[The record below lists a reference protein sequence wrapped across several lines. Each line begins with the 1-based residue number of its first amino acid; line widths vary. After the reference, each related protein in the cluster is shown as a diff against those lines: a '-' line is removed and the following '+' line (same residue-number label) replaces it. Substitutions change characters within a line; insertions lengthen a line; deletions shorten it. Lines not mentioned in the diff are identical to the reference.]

1 MRFGLPWRV
10 EGIRHEARE
19 TAEAAARR
27 AGLPL
32 NEWLNTV
39 ILQQAGRQ
47 EPRPQPHS
55 VAHSDDRA
63 DDFSRV
69 QLRLDDLTRRVEH
82 VARKGPAAYAP
93 KQNRYDTDLIAD
105 QVERLEQR
113 IREVASH
120 RPELAPQGAQLPPTL
135 DRAMDELTSHRR
147 ALSVEEMSLRTPAAP
162 FRLDGLEERLRHITE
177 QIETLKRPALE
188 EAIRTL
194 RAELRDI
201 GRALN
206 EALPRHAIETL
217 EMQIQV
223 LAQRIA
229 EGREAGVDS
238 GALIGIENG
247 LAEVRDALRDLMP
260 AENLVGYNEAIKTL
274 TQKIDLIVADRN
286 PATMQQLERSLT
298 TLREMS
304 THVASNDTV
313 SRLSAQVQTLAE
325 KIDHLA
331 VGPRS
336 DVKLDNLA
344 SRIDALTD
352 ALAQRTQAEA
362 AAPQRLEA
370 LIQTLSKK
378 IEQLQQSDSGHTAAS
393 HLENRIVKLM
403 ERMDA
408 SDSRL
413 DKLDAIERGLTD
425 LLVHIEDLRANRK
438 STAIR
443 AEGPGTDSLTQDI
456 VYTRKSVDAVHRRL
470 GDLFDRF
477 AIIERG
483 IHGSEADKPAR
494 PKLETAQG
502 DHFQFANLPH
512 LAPAELPIAAEAP
525 IETSIVPEAPAPAN
539 PLLPDAA
546 PLPIPAALPVSNRI
560 EAPARLAIELP
571 PDQPLEPG
579 SGPPRRAPPS
589 LRIAASEAAL
599 GGARPAA
606 GASASKASFI
616 AAARR
621 AAQAA
626 GQEQGGRISRADMRN
641 APADAAPPM
650 RSRVATRVKSALLAA
665 SIVAIIAGSFQ
676 LLGTVFDFSIFDT
689 IESKLAANIDS
700 DAVGTDTEEGDSA
713 TVAAVPNDEPASPGT
728 VDAATPAAPRSAD
741 VAASLLSP
749 QSLPSLTPAPPV
761 GIQSA
766 PQQAAPSLFAP
777 ALSVPGPVAT
787 APGGDV
793 TGSVA
798 HAPAKQAAPV
808 QQQTADRLP
817 ANIGSP
823 RLRNA
828 ALGGDAGAAYEVAM
842 RFVEGRGVPANLEE
856 GARWFERAA
865 SKGLTPAQF
874 RYASMLEKGQ
884 GVKKDLA
891 AAQRLYIAAA
901 SKGHAKAMHNLAVL
915 YAEGAEG
922 KPDYASAAQWFRKA
936 AEHGVADSQYN
947 LGVLAARGLG
957 TERNIAESYKW
968 FALAAAQG
976 DKEAARKRDDVA
988 GHLDAQTLAS
998 VQQAVKSFTPT
1009 PQPAEAIQITA
1020 PPGGW
1025 DRVTQPAQGKHRA
1038 AGPVSTGAFESGK
1051 L

>member
-10 EGIRHEARE
+10 KGIRHEARE

-47 EPRPQPHS
+47 ESRPPPHS
-55 VAHSDDRA
+55 AAHSDDRT

-69 QLRLDDLTRRVEH
+69 QLRLDDLTRRIEH
-82 VARKGPAAYAP
+82 VARTGPAAYAP
-93 KQNRYDTDLIAD
+93 KRNLYDTDQIAD

-120 RPELAPQGAQLPPTL
+120 RPELAPQGPPTL
-135 DRAMDELTSHRR
+135 DRAMDELASHRR
-147 ALSVEEMSLRTPAAP
+147 ALSVEEISLRTPGAP
-162 FRLDGLEERLRHITE
+162 IRLDGLEGQLRHITE

-194 RAELRDI
+194 RAELGDI

-260 AENLVGYNEAIKTL
+260 AENLVGYDEAIKTL

-304 THVASNDTV
+304 AHVASNETV
-313 SRLSAQVQTLAE
+313 SRLSAQVQALAE

-336 DVKLDNLA
+336 EVRLDNLA

-378 IEQLQQSDSGHTAAS
+378 IEQLRQSDSSYIAAS

-413 DKLDAIERGLTD
+413 DKLDAIERGLAD

-443 AEGPGTDSLTQDI
+443 AEEPGIDSLTQDI
-456 VYTRKSVDAVHRRL
+456 VYTRKSLDAVHRRL

-477 AIIERG
+477 AIIEKG
-483 IHGSEADKPAR
+483 THSSEADKPAT
-494 PKLETAQG
+494 PKPETPQG
-502 DHFQFANLPH
+502 DNFQFAPPANRVS
-512 LAPAELPIAAEAP
+512 AELPIAVESP
-525 IETSIVPEAPAPAN
+525 IETSIVPEAPAPSN
-539 PLLPDAA
+539 PILPDAA
-546 PLPIPAALPVSNRI
+546 PSPIPAALLVSNRI
-560 EAPARLAIELP
+560 ETPARVAIELP

-599 GGARPAA
+599 GAARPAA

-641 APADAAPPM
+641 APDDVTPPM

-676 LLGTVFDFSIFDT
+676 LLGNIFDFSIFDT

-700 DAVGTDTEEGDSA
+700 DAVGTDAEEGDAAS
-713 TVAAVPNDEPASPGT
+713 VAAIPNDEPASPGT
-728 VDAATPAAPRSAD
+728 MDAATPAAPRSAD
-741 VAASLLSP
+741 VTASLLSP
-749 QSLPSLTPAPPV
+749 PSLPSLTPAPPV
-761 GIQSA
+761 GIQPA
-766 PQQAAPSLFAP
+766 PQQAAPSLLAP
-777 ALSVPGPVAT
+777 ALSVPGPVAA

-798 HAPAKQAAPV
+798 HAPAKQAVPA
-808 QQQTADRLP
+808 QQPAADRLP

-842 RFVEGRGVPANLEE
+842 RFIEGRGVPANLEE

-922 KPDYASAAQWFRKA
+922 KPDYGNAAQWFRKA

-947 LGVLAARGLG
+947 FGVLAARGLG

-988 GHLDAQTLAS
+988 AHLDAQTLAS

-1025 DRVTQPAQGKHRA
+1025 DRVTQPAQEKQRA
-1038 AGPVSTGAFESGK
+1038 AGPVSIGAFESGK

>member
-10 EGIRHEARE
+10 KGIRYEARE

-39 ILQQAGRQ
+39 ILQQAGGQ
-47 EPRPQPHS
+47 VFKQPQP
-55 VAHSDDRA
+55 ADRSDDRD

-69 QLRLDDLTRRVEH
+69 QLRLDDLSRRIEH
-82 VARKGPAAYAP
+82 VARREPVAYAP
-93 KQNRYDTDLIAD
+93 KQIRHDTDQIAD
-105 QVERLEQR
+105 EVERIEHR
-113 IREVASH
+113 FHEVASH
-120 RPELAPQGAQLPPTL
+120 RSEPAQPPPILERAVAEFTSRRRTL
-135 DRAMDELTSHRR
+135 NSEETFVRPPDTT
-147 ALSVEEMSLRTPAAP
+147 LSLG
-162 FRLDGLEERLRHITE
+162 GLEQQLRRITE
-177 QIETLKRPALE
+177 QIETLKRPGIE
-188 EAIRTL
+188 EAIRTMRL
-194 RAELRDI
+194 ELGDI
-201 GRALN
+201 RRALN

-217 EMQIQV
+217 EMQIQI
-223 LAQRIA
+223 LAQRLA
-229 EGREAGVDS
+229 EGREAGVDG

-247 LAEVRDALRDLMP
+247 LAKVRDALRDLMP
-260 AENLVGYNEAIKTL
+260 AENLVGYNEAIETL
-274 TQKIDLIVADRN
+274 TQKIDLIVAERN
-286 PATMQQLERSLT
+286 PATMQQLERSLN

-304 THVASNDTV
+304 AHVASNDTV

-325 KIDHLA
+325 KIDRLA

-336 DVKLDNLA
+336 EVKLDNLA
-344 SRIDALTD
+344 SRIDALTR
-352 ALAQRTQAEA
+352 ALAERTQVES
-362 AAPQRLEA
+362 AAPQRLEG
-370 LIQTLSKK
+370 LIQTLSEK
-378 IEQLQQSDSGHTAAS
+378 IEHLQKSGAGNIAAD

-413 DKLDAIERGLTD
+413 DKLDAIERGLAD
-425 LLVHIEDLRANRK
+425 LLVHIEELRANRQ

-443 AEGPGTDSLTQDI
+443 AKEPAIDSLAQDV

-477 AIIERG
+477 VIIEKR
-483 IHGSEADKPAR
+483 IHGAETEELAALKP
-494 PKLETAQG
+494 ETGRG
-502 DHFQFANLPH
+502 DHFQFTNLAH
-512 LAPAELPIAAEAP
+512 LAPAELPITAESEIKTA
-525 IETSIVPEAPAPAN
+525 IVPETPAPAQ
-539 PLLPDAA
+539 PLLADAA

-560 EAPARLAIELP
+560 ETPARVAIELP

-626 GQEQGGRISRADMRN
+626 VQEQGGRISRADMRN
-641 APADAAPPM
+641 APDDVTPPM
-650 RSRVATRVKSALLAA
+650 PNRVATRVKSALLAA
-665 SIVAIIAGSFQ
+665 STIAIIAGSFQ
-676 LLGTVFDFSIFDT
+676 LLGNIFDFSIFDT
-689 IESKLAANIDS
+689 IESKLAANIDP
-700 DAVGTDTEEGDSA
+700 VGTDVEEDDGA
-713 TVAAVPNDEPASPGT
+713 TVAAIPNDEPASPGT
-728 VDAATPAAPRSAD
+728 LDTATPAAPRSID
-741 VAASLLSP
+741 VTASLLSP

-766 PQQAAPSLFAP
+766 PQQVSPSLLAP
-777 ALSVPGPVAT
+777 ALSVPSPVT
-787 APGGDV
+787 AAPTGDV

-798 HAPAKQAAPV
+798 HAPTKQAAPA
-808 QQQTADRLP
+808 QQPAVDRLP
-817 ANIGSP
+817 ANIGGS

-856 GARWFERAA
+856 GARWFERSA

-891 AAQRLYIAAA
+891 AAQKLYIAAA

-922 KPDYASAAQWFRKA
+922 KPDYPSAAQWFRKA

-988 GHLDAQTLAS
+988 AHLDAQTLAL
-998 VQQAVKSFTPT
+998 VQQVVKSFTPT
-1009 PQPAEAIQITA
+1009 PQPAEAIQITS

-1025 DRVTQPAQGKHRA
+1025 DRVTQSAQEKQRV
-1038 AGPVSTGAFESGK
+1038 AGPVSIGAFELGK